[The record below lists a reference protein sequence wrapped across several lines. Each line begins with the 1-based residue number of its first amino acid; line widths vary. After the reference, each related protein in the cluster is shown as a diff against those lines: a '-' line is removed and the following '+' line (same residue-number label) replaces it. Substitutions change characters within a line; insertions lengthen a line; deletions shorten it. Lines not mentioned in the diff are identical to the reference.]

1 MQYKLAMFC
10 EIDKFASDSYCA
22 IHNVDPTLNVGDIT
36 KVDEKS
42 VPDFNVMVGGSPCF
56 IAGTCVFTKNG
67 YKNIETLNLTDRVL
81 THTGSF
87 KNIKKIGVTKSQP
100 IYELSAQGIL
110 PIRATKNHPFLVI
123 RKDGAQITPP
133 HWKEVCN
140 ITEQDYIAVPI
151 LGTESDCLEYNLT
164 DENCWIIG
172 RFLADG
178 YISKKNIVL
187 CIGKD
192 KLSDLEH
199 IREHEYK
206 LYKKNASCYGCQIKD
221 DELLNLI
228 KTLSMN
234 EKSYDKQL
242 SPKLLIALTPEKL
255 KILLEGYFSG
265 DGCVVENHIQATTT
279 SKRLAMTLFLAIQK
293 AYKTGCRIYHDER
306 PEKHVIEGRMVNQ
319 RDTFQ
324 IRFAPTPVRKSRFII
339 DHDNRCIWYP
349 VHKIIDT
356 GETEDVY
363 NIEVCEDHS
372 YVADN
377 AVVHNCQDFSVAGK
391 QAGAVWTCKTCSHQY
406 NPLEAHWTKRDK
418 CPKCDGYDIE
428 KTRSSLVVE
437 WLRFLREKKPRF
449 AIYENVKNLT
459 GVRFKDIFELFLK
472 EIDEYGYNVYWKVL
486 NAKDYGVPQNRER
499 VYCVIIR
506 KDLDN
511 GKFQFPEKIP
521 LTRTLQDV
529 LEEEVDER
537 FYLSDEKV
545 ATMIELT
552 PSSSDDES
560 EPTILDVKQMSRE
573 GKPRVYQKGISP
585 TLTARDYKD
594 PLRVVENGAE

>member
-22 IHNVDPTLNVGDIT
+22 IHNVDPSLNVGDIT

-42 VPDFNVMVGGSPCF
+42 VPDFNVMVGGSPC
-56 IAGTCVFTKNG
+56 
-67 YKNIETLNLTDRVL
+67 
-81 THTGSF
+81 
-87 KNIKKIGVTKSQP
+87 
-100 IYELSAQGIL
+100 
-110 PIRATKNHPFLVI
+110 
-123 RKDGAQITPP
+123 
-133 HWKEVCN
+133 
-140 ITEQDYIAVPI
+140 
-151 LGTESDCLEYNLT
+151 
-164 DENCWIIG
+164 
-172 RFLADG
+172 
-178 YISKKNIVL
+178 
-187 CIGKD
+187 
-192 KLSDLEH
+192 
-199 IREHEYK
+199 
-206 LYKKNASCYGCQIKD
+206 
-221 DELLNLI
+221 
-228 KTLSMN
+228 
-234 EKSYDKQL
+234 
-242 SPKLLIALTPEKL
+242 
-255 KILLEGYFSG
+255 
-265 DGCVVENHIQATTT
+265 
-279 SKRLAMTLFLAIQK
+279 
-293 AYKTGCRIYHDER
+293 
-306 PEKHVIEGRMVNQ
+306 
-319 RDTFQ
+319 
-324 IRFAPTPVRKSRFII
+324 
-339 DHDNRCIWYP
+339 
-349 VHKIIDT
+349 
-356 GETEDVY
+356 
-363 NIEVCEDHS
+363 
-372 YVADN
+372 
-377 AVVHNCQDFSVAGK
+377 QDFSVAGK
-391 QAGAVWTCKTCSHQY
+391 QAGAVWTCKTCNHQY

-418 CPKCDGYDIE
+418 CPKCDSYDIE

-552 PSSSDDES
+552 PPSSDDES